1 MITPA
6 PTILIVDDD
15 LPTLLL
21 LRRMLLP
28 LAPHAEI
35 IPTNDGAAALAVLVE
50 RPVSLVITDYKMPGM
65 NGVQLARAIKAASP
79 ATRVAIITVHDV
91 YLIAREARA
100 LGVEYVLPKPFVP
113 LQIKQMI
120 DESIPFQERD
130 QGGHYGRPNDSGY

>member
-28 LAPHAEI
+28 LAPNTEI
-35 IPTNDGAAALAVLVE
+35 IPTNDGAAALAVLAE

-79 ATRVAIITVHDV
+79 ATRVAIISVHDV
-91 YLIAREARA
+91 YPIAQEAQA
-100 LGVEYVLPKPFVP
+100 LGIEYVLPKPFVP

-120 DESIPFQERD
+120 DESIPFQERE
-130 QGGHYGRPNDSGY
+130 GGRYGHPNDSGY